1 MSINIYK
8 QQLDQIRKAL
18 ELCENED
25 RANLLSLKDDL
36 EELIKLE
43 NLESSLEYENLD
55 ESSLD
60 EEDLHESKKVK
71 VLVSS

>member
-1 MSINIYK
+1 MSINIYQ

-18 ELCENED
+18 ELCENEED

-55 ESSLD
+55 QSSD